1 MQRAYSLLEVKA
13 VNEEDGFFVISG
25 IATSPSPDRASDVV
39 EPLGARFAK
48 EIPLLWCHQNDKP
61 VGIASFGKP
70 TKTGIPFTAR
80 LPIIKEA
87 GTLKDRVDEAILSIR
102 YKLCAA
108 VSIGF
113 RVLNNAYEN
122 LKNGGIRF
130 LETEIV
136 ELSLCIIPMH
146 PEAQITGFK
155 SMGEDAQRDAL
166 LTLVKSQD
174 QIKPND
180 SKLPAALGTPQ
191 LRVVKMQNPSGASEI
206 PKPKLKPLEA
216 KLMNIAEQLKGFKE
230 TRTAKFA
237 EMTALVEKSG
247 AEGYTPDAA
256 EDELL
261 DTLQA
266 EVETV
271 DKHIARLEKMAE
283 LNVKSATPIDDQS
296 KMQRR
301 NITSVKSAEKL
312 EPGIAFARYAMCLT
326 KSKGNHALAHKL
338 AERHYPQTESI
349 VKTLKMQ
356 AEGADLQS
364 MLMMKASVAA
374 GTTTDSTWAGPLAEP
389 AAFMGDFI
397 DYLRPRTLIGQA
409 QFEPIPFNVRI
420 GGATS
425 GGTAGWVGQ
434 GKAKP
439 VTKFDFNDTTSQFT
453 KVAAIAVITQELAR
467 FNDMAAE
474 TRIRNLLAG
483 CVIARVDAD
492 LFDPDLAAVSA
503 VNPGGLLNGVSPVA
517 GPASLDPDLVRA
529 ALLRLWAPWNS
540 THLGTRPAYYTTPGV
555 ARALAFAR
563 ESLGTPAF
571 PGVTP
576 NGGTLDGIPLRTS
589 QHLAHNGGSGGAP
602 FILVDEAE
610 IYLADDGSVTL
621 DARDDVAVEM
631 DSAPSSNS
639 GTPTGASLVSM
650 WQTNSIAFRCERFI
664 WWSARRT
671 GAVQWIDGF
680 PTA

>member
-1 MQRAYSLLEVKA
+1 MNRAHSLLEVKA
-13 VNEEDGFFVISG
+13 VDEVDGFYVISG
-25 IATSPSPDRASDVV
+25 TATTPSPDRALDVV
-39 EPLGARFAK
+39 EPMGARFAK
-48 EIPLLWCHQNDKP
+48 EIPLLWIHQHDKP

-70 TKTGIPFTAR
+70 TKSGIPFTAR

-87 GTLKDRVDEAILSIR
+87 GILKDRVDEAIHSIR
-102 YKLCAA
+102 YKLIAA

-113 RVLNNAYEN
+113 RVLNNAYEV
-122 LKNGGIRF
+122 LKDGGIRF
-130 LETEIV
+130 LETEIM
-136 ELSLCIIPMH
+136 ELSLCVIPMN
-146 PEAQITGFK
+146 ADAKISGYK
-155 SMGEDAQRDAL
+155 SMSEDDQRDAL
-166 LTLVKSQD
+166 LTLVRSQD

-191 LRVVKMQNPSGASEI
+191 FRVVKMQTLSGVPAST
-206 PKPKLKPLEA
+206 KPKLKPLEA

-230 TRTAKFA
+230 TRSALFT
-237 EMTALVEKSG
+237 EMNDMVEKSG

-256 EDELL
+256 EDVKLDELE
-261 DTLQA
+261 A
-266 EVETV
+266 KIETV
-271 DKHIARLEKMAE
+271 DKHIERLEKMAV
-283 LNVKSATPIDDQS
+283 LNAKTAAPIDDQS

-301 NITSVKSAEKL
+301 LVPSVKGAEKL
-312 EPGIAFARYAMCLT
+312 EPGIAFARYALCLT
-326 KSKGNHALAHKL
+326 ASKGNHSVAAKL
-338 AERHYPQTESI
+338 AERHYPQTEGI

-356 AEGADLQS
+356 SEGFDLASALRQ
-364 MLMMKASVAA
+364 KASVAA

-397 DYLRPRTLIGQA
+397 DFLRPRTLIGQA

-589 QHLAHNGGSGGAP
+589 QYLAHNGGSGGAP

-650 WQTNSIAFRCERFI
+650 WQTNSIAFRAERFI
-664 WWSARRT
+664 WWAARRS

-680 PTA
+680 PVA

>member
-1 MQRAYSLLEVKA
+1 VPAQAGAVITAVKSFGS
-13 VNEEDGFFVISG
+13 DTDF
-25 IATSPSPDRASDVV
+25 TPSPELIQTIKSY
-39 EPLGARFAK
+39 
-48 EIPLLWCHQNDKP
+48 DK
-61 VGIASFGKP
+61 
-70 TKTGIPFTAR
+70 
-80 LPIIKEA
+80 
-87 GTLKDRVDEAILSIR
+87 
-102 YKLCAA
+102 
-108 VSIGF
+108 
-113 RVLNNAYEN
+113 
-122 LKNGGIRF
+122 
-130 LETEIV
+130 
-136 ELSLCIIPMH
+136 
-146 PEAQITGFK
+146 Q
-155 SMGEDAQRDAL
+155 
-166 LTLVKSQD
+166 
-174 QIKPND
+174 
-180 SKLPAALGTPQ
+180 LPAALGTPQ

-206 PKPKLKPLEA
+206 HKPKLKPLEA

-230 TRTAKFA
+230 TRDAKFSEMKALA
-237 EMTALVEKSG
+237 EKAGDGS
-247 AEGYTPDAA
+247 TPEMEEDAA
-256 EDELL
+256 L
-261 DTLQA
+261 DQFQSEIESL
-266 EVETV
+266 

-283 LNVKSATPIDDQS
+283 LNVKTATPVEDQS

-301 NITSVKSAEKL
+301 VTSVVKTSEKL
-312 EPGIAFARYAMCLT
+312 EPGIAFARYALCLT
-326 KSKGNHALAHKL
+326 ASKGNHSVAVKL

-349 VKTLKMQ
+349 VKTLRMQ
-356 AEGADLQS
+356 SEGLDLASALRQ
-364 MLMMKASVAA
+364 KATVAA

-397 DYLRPRTLIGQA
+397 DFLRPRTLIGQA

-503 VNPGGLLNGVSPVA
+503 VNPGGLLNGVSPVT

-576 NGGTLDGIPLRTS
+576 NGGTLDGIPLRVS
-589 QHLAHNGGSGGAP
+589 QYLAHNGGSGGAP

-650 WQTNSIAFRCERFI
+650 WQTNSIAFRAERFI
-664 WWSARRT
+664 WWAARRS

-680 PTA
+680 PVA

>member
-1 MQRAYSLLEVKA
+1 MERSYSLLNVKS
-13 VNEEDGFFVISG
+13 VDDGERVFEG
-25 IATSPSPDRASDVV
+25 IATNGTTDRAGDIV
-39 EPLGARFAK
+39 EPLGVTYK
-48 EIPLLWCHQNDKP
+48 NPLVLLHQHDHRLP
-61 VGIASFGKP
+61 VGRVTFGTP
-70 TKTGIPFTAR
+70 TKNGVTFRATIPKIAD
-80 LPIIKEA
+80 P
-87 GTLKDRVDEAILSIR
+87 GPLKDRVDTAWGEVKAGLIQ
-102 YKLCAA
+102 A

-113 RVLNNAYEN
+113 RVLDDGYEMI
-122 LKNGGIRF
+122 KGGGIRF
-130 LETEIV
+130 LKTEV
-136 ELSLCIIPMH
+136 MELSLVSVP
-146 PEAQITGFK
+146 AQAGAVIT
-155 SMGEDAQRDAL
+155 A
-166 LTLVKSQD
+166 VKSFGSDTDFTPSPELIQT
-174 QIKPND
+174 IKSYD
-180 SKLPAALGTPQ
+180 KQLPAALGTPQ

-206 PKPKLKPLEA
+206 HKPKLKPLEA

-230 TRTAKFA
+230 TRDAKFSEMKALA
-237 EMTALVEKSG
+237 EKAGDGS
-247 AEGYTPDAA
+247 TPEMEEDAA
-256 EDELL
+256 L
-261 DTLQA
+261 DQFQSEIESL
-266 EVETV
+266 

-283 LNVKSATPIDDQS
+283 LNVKTATPVEDQS

-301 NITSVKSAEKL
+301 VTSVVKTSEKL
-312 EPGIAFARYAMCLT
+312 EPGIAFARYALCLT
-326 KSKGNHALAHKL
+326 ASKGNHSVAVKL

-349 VKTLKMQ
+349 VKTLRMQ
-356 AEGADLQS
+356 SEGLDLASALRQ
-364 MLMMKASVAA
+364 KATVAA

-397 DYLRPRTLIGQA
+397 DFLRPRTLIGQA

-503 VNPGGLLNGVSPVA
+503 VNPGGLLNGVSPVT

-576 NGGTLDGIPLRTS
+576 NGGTLDGIPLRVS
-589 QHLAHNGGSGGAP
+589 QYLAHNGGSGGAP

-650 WQTNSIAFRCERFI
+650 WQTNSIAFRAERFI
-664 WWSARRT
+664 WWAARRS

-680 PTA
+680 PVA

>member
-1 MQRAYSLLEVKA
+1 MERSYSLLNVKS
-13 VNEEDGFFVISG
+13 VDDGERVFEG
-25 IATSPSPDRASDVV
+25 IATNGTTDRAGDIV
-39 EPLGARFAK
+39 EPLGVTYK
-48 EIPLLWCHQNDKP
+48 NPLVLLHQHDHRLP
-61 VGIASFGKP
+61 VGRVTFGTP
-70 TKTGIPFTAR
+70 TKNGVTFRATIPKIAD
-80 LPIIKEA
+80 P
-87 GTLKDRVDEAILSIR
+87 GPLKDRVDTAWGEVKAGLIQ
-102 YKLCAA
+102 A

-113 RVLNNAYEN
+113 RVLDDGYEMI
-122 LKNGGIRF
+122 KGGGIRF
-130 LETEIV
+130 LKTEV
-136 ELSLCIIPMH
+136 MELSLVSVP
-146 PEAQITGFK
+146 AQAGAVIT
-155 SMGEDAQRDAL
+155 A
-166 LTLVKSQD
+166 VKSFGSDTDFTPSPELIQT
-174 QIKPND
+174 IKSYD
-180 SKLPAALGTPQ
+180 KQLPAALGTPQ

-206 PKPKLKPLEA
+206 HKPKLKPLEA

-230 TRTAKFA
+230 TRDAKFSEMKALA
-237 EMTALVEKSG
+237 EKAGDGS
-247 AEGYTPDAA
+247 TPEMEEDAA
-256 EDELL
+256 L
-261 DTLQA
+261 DQFQSEIESL
-266 EVETV
+266 
-271 DKHIARLEKMAE
+271 DKNIARLEKMAE
-283 LNVKSATPIDDQS
+283 LNVKTATPVEDQS

-301 NITSVKSAEKL
+301 VTSVVKTSEKL
-312 EPGIAFARYAMCLT
+312 EPGIAFARYALCLT
-326 KSKGNHALAHKL
+326 ASKGNHSVAVKL

-349 VKTLKMQ
+349 VKTLRMQ
-356 AEGADLQS
+356 SEGLDLASALRQ
-364 MLMMKASVAA
+364 KATVAA

-397 DYLRPRTLIGQA
+397 DFLRPRTLIGQA

-503 VNPGGLLNGVSPVA
+503 VNPGGLLNGVSPVT

-576 NGGTLDGIPLRTS
+576 NGGTLDGIPLRVS
-589 QHLAHNGGSGGAP
+589 QYLAHNGGSGGAP

-650 WQTNSIAFRCERFI
+650 WQTNSIAFRAERFI
-664 WWSARRT
+664 WWAARRS

-680 PTA
+680 PVA